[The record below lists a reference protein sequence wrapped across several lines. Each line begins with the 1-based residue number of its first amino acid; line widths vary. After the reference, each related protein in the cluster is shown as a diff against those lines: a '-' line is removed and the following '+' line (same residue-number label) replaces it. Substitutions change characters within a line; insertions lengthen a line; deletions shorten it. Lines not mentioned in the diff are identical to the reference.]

1 MAKFTSKQRK
11 DVEKLVLESMDIID
25 KSHTNSDYYRKLF
38 ASMSDA
44 QFETMMKKEL
54 PFRFHD
60 KPSVTEPTMTDIID
74 ALKHIGVP
82 LMETLSLPYLY
93 KDKNGTPVSGQ
104 EEAMVVYLP
113 LKKVQ
118 QFVTKKNKWAA
129 ESSNRDMKTGR
140 LLSGDKGA
148 STSDREFESLA
159 ISDLNAT
166 MKEFSGPKA
175 DSMEAMNAMYN
186 MIGTT
191 GMVRLSDLPDSI
203 DDSLSRNMFN
213 VYLIGAHLNSN
224 LINQGDYTMYTVK
237 ERHRKGVERE

>member
-1 MAKFTSKQRK
+1 
-11 DVEKLVLESMDIID
+11 
-25 KSHTNSDYYRKLF
+25 
-38 ASMSDA
+38 
-44 QFETMMKKEL
+44 
-54 PFRFHD
+54 
-60 KPSVTEPTMTDIID
+60 
-74 ALKHIGVP
+74 
-82 LMETLSLPYLY
+82 METLSLPYLY

-118 QFVTKKNKWAA
+118 QFVTKKNKWAP

-140 LLSGDKGA
+140 LLGGDKGA

-159 ISDLNAT
+159 ISDLTAT

-213 VYLIGAHLNSN
+213 VYLIGAQLNSN
-224 LINQGDYTMYTVK
+224 LINQGDYTMYTIK

>member
-38 ASMSDA
+38 ANMSDS
-44 QFETMMKKEL
+44 QFETWMKKDL

-60 KPSVTEPTMTDIID
+60 KPSVTEPTMSDIID
-74 ALKHIGVP
+74 ALKYLGVP
-82 LMETLSLPYLY
+82 LMETLSFPYLY
-93 KDKNGTPVSGQ
+93 KSKDGTPVSGQ

-118 QFVTKKNKWAA
+118 QFVTKKNKWSP
-129 ESSNRDMKTGR
+129 ETSNRDMKTGR
-140 LLSGDKGA
+140 LLGGDKGA

-213 VYLIGAHLNSN
+213 VYLIGAQLNSN
-224 LINQGDYTMYTVK
+224 LINQGDYTMYSIK
-237 ERHRKGVERE
+237 ERQRKGVERE